1 MFCYRKDDPST
12 LSCGVKLI
20 PEIISLISIIF
31 SIIVVYITAKY
42 TKLNII
48 NNLILQ
54 ILISEIIDGINIL
67 LVIFEDMQWP
77 RTYENYYSRR
87 GICFSQI
94 FLSLFVCLWTL
105 ISSFFISLRIYDIT
119 GKKNMF
125 KKKIMKKVNVFTIFS
140 AIFVSFWFWVG
151 QTYYQAHK
159 LAIVPFDNYYQQ
171 ERTHH
176 HFRHIHCWYETN
188 VSYAIF
194 AIALCLIIGNIFFS
208 VKGILVMRNI
218 KVNLTEE
225 LDLSGSIDVSR
236 KKSEV
241 ESVIRTLWI
250 YPVTSAVLWLLF
262 IILQI
267 FFDNEFKGTA
277 LSIIY
282 VILISVR
289 QPIYALVFL
298 FTQRNIKKV
307 FINFFLC
314 KNKKKDKSKINPLI
328 KSVTNISDSSDANII
343 NN

>member
-1 MFCYRKDDPST
+1 
-12 LSCGVKLI
+12 
-20 PEIISLISIIF
+20 
-31 SIIVVYITAKY
+31 
-42 TKLNII
+42 
-48 NNLILQ
+48 
-54 ILISEIIDGINIL
+54 
-67 LVIFEDMQWP
+67 MQWP
-77 RTYENYYSRR
+77 RIYENYYSRR

-119 GKKNMF
+119 GKKNIF

-159 LAIVPFDNYYQQ
+159 LANVPFDNYYQQ

-267 FFDNEFKGTA
+267 FFDNEFKGTV

>member
-1 MFCYRKDDPST
+1 M
-12 LSCGVKLI
+12 
-20 PEIISLISIIF
+20 
-31 SIIVVYITAKY
+31 
-42 TKLNII
+42 
-48 NNLILQ
+48 
-54 ILISEIIDGINIL
+54 
-67 LVIFEDMQWP
+67 
-77 RTYENYYSRR
+77 
-87 GICFSQI
+87 
-94 FLSLFVCLWTL
+94 
-105 ISSFFISLRIYDIT
+105 
-119 GKKNMF
+119 
-125 KKKIMKKVNVFTIFS
+125 
-140 AIFVSFWFWVG
+140 
-151 QTYYQAHK
+151 
-159 LAIVPFDNYYQQ
+159 
-171 ERTHH
+171 
-176 HFRHIHCWYETN
+176 HCWYETN

-194 AIALCLIIGNIFFS
+194 AIALCLIVGNIFFS

>member
-20 PEIISLISIIF
+20 PEIISLLSIIF
-31 SIIVVYITAKY
+31 STLVIYITAKY

-48 NNLILQ
+48 NKLILQ
-54 ILISEIIDGINIL
+54 ILISEIIDGVNIL

-105 ISSFFISLRIYDIT
+105 IASFFISLRIYDIT
-119 GKKNMF
+119 VKKNTLF
-125 KKKIMKKVNVFTIFS
+125 KKKIMKKVNIFTIFS
-140 AIFVSFWFWVG
+140 AVFISFWFWVG

-159 LAIVPFDNYYQQ
+159 LASVPFDDYYQQ
-171 ERTHH
+171 QRTHF
-176 HFRHIHCWYETN
+176 HFRHMHCWYETN
-188 VSYAIF
+188 ISYAIF
-194 AIALCLIIGNIFFS
+194 AIAFCLIIGNIFFS
-208 VKGILVMRNI
+208 VKGISVIRTI
-218 KVNLTEE
+218 KVKLTEE
-225 LDLSGSIDVSR
+225 LDLNGSIFVSR

-241 ESVIRTLWI
+241 EYIIRTLWI
-250 YPVTSAVLWLLF
+250 YPLTSASLWLLF

-267 FFDNEFKGTA
+267 FFDNEFKGTV
-277 LSIIY
+277 LSVFY

-298 FTQRNIKKV
+298 LTQRNIRKE

-314 KNKKKDKSKINPLI
+314 KNKKKDKSKINPLL
-328 KSVTNISDSSDANII
+328 KSETNISALSEENMI
-343 NN
+343 N

>member
-31 SIIVVYITAKY
+31 SIIIVYITAKY

-54 ILISEIIDGINIL
+54 ILISEIIDGINII
-67 LVIFEDMQWP
+67 LVIFDDMQWP

-105 ISSFFISLRIYDIT
+105 IASFFISLRIYDLT
-119 GKKNMF
+119 VKKNTLF
-125 KKKIMKKVNVFTIFS
+125 KKKIMKKVNAFTIFS

-159 LAIVPFDNYYQQ
+159 LANVPFDNYYQQ
-171 ERTHH
+171 ERTHY
-176 HFRHIHCWYETN
+176 HFRHMHCWYETK

-218 KVNLTEE
+218 KVKLTEE
-225 LDLSGSIDVSR
+225 LDLNGSIDVSR
-236 KKSEV
+236 KQSEV
-241 ESVIRTLWI
+241 KYIIRTLWI
-250 YPVTSAVLWLLF
+250 YPVISAVLWLLF

-267 FFDNEFKGTA
+267 FFDNDYKGTA
-277 LSIIY
+277 LSLIY

-289 QPIYALVFL
+289 QPIYALLFL

-307 FINFFLC
+307 FIKFFSC

-328 KSVTNISDSSDANII
+328 KSATNISSLSDENMI
-343 NN
+343 N

>member
-54 ILISEIIDGINIL
+54 ILVSEIIDGINIL

-77 RTYENYYSRR
+77 RTYENYFSRR

-119 GKKNMF
+119 GKKNIF

-151 QTYYQAHK
+151 QTYYQAHA
-159 LAIVPFDNYYQQ
+159 LANVPFDNYYQQ
-171 ERTHH
+171 ERTHY
-176 HFRHIHCWYETN
+176 HFRHMHCWYETN

-208 VKGILVMRNI
+208 VKDILVMRNI

-225 LDLSGSIDVSR
+225 LDLNGSIDVSR

-241 ESVIRTLWI
+241 ESIIRTLWI
-250 YPVTSAVLWLLF
+250 YPVTSAILWLLF

>member
-1 MFCYRKDDPST
+1 
-12 LSCGVKLI
+12 
-20 PEIISLISIIF
+20 
-31 SIIVVYITAKY
+31 
-42 TKLNII
+42 
-48 NNLILQ
+48 
-54 ILISEIIDGINIL
+54 
-67 LVIFEDMQWP
+67 MQWP
-77 RTYENYYSRR
+77 RTYENYFSRR

-94 FLSLFVCLWTL
+94 FLSLFVCLWAL

-151 QTYYQAHK
+151 QTYYQAHA
-159 LAIVPFDNYYQQ
+159 LANVPFDNYYQQ
-171 ERTHH
+171 ERTHY
-176 HFRHIHCWYETN
+176 HFRHMHCWYETQ

-225 LDLSGSIDVSR
+225 LDLNGSIDVSR

>member
-54 ILISEIIDGINIL
+54 ILISEVIDGVNIL
-67 LVIFEDMQWP
+67 LVIFDDIQWP

-119 GKKNMF
+119 VKKNSLF
-125 KKKIMKKVNVFTIFS
+125 KKKIMKNVHNFTILLS
-140 AIFVSFWFWVG
+140 IFISFWFWVG
-151 QTYYQAHK
+151 QTLYQANEMAK
-159 LAIVPFDNYYQQ
+159 IPYDVYYKQK
-171 ERTHH
+171 RAHS
-176 HFRHIHCWYETN
+176 HFKHIHCWYETN
-188 VSYAIF
+188 ISYTIF
-194 AIALCLIIGNIFFS
+194 AIAFLLIAGNFFFAI
-208 VKGILVMRNI
+208 KGRIVLNNI
-218 KVNLTEE
+218 KVKLTEE
-225 LDLSGSIDVSR
+225 LEINGSTFVNR
-236 KKSEV
+236 KKSDLEYI
-241 ESVIRTLWI
+241 IRTLWI
-250 YPVTSAVLWLLF
+250 YPIMSAILWLLF

-267 FFDNEFKGTA
+267 FFDNEFKGTIFS
-277 LSIIY
+277 LIY

-298 FTQRNIKKV
+298 FTQRNIKKE

-314 KNKKKDKSKINPLI
+314 KIRKRNKSIIIP
-328 KSVTNISDSSDANII
+328 I
-343 NN
+343 NNNASINEDLSEEKQ